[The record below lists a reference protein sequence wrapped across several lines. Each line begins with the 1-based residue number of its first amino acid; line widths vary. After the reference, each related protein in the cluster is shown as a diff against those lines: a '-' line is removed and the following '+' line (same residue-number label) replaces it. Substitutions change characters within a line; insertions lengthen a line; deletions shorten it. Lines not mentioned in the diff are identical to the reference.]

1 MDLKQKEVIVR
12 NMCLEYG
19 YDGLVE
25 RVKTFSDKRHLLGK
39 PEVFEGIITELAM
52 LEKEEEENKRQA
64 LYCTDRI
71 LSEGYYDLLK
81 EKDFIITRGNTWGI
95 VMIRLISFIET
106 LSVAICIVLGLGIAF
121 SILVQILRVGG
132 N

>member
-25 RVKTFSDKRHLLGK
+25 RVKTFSDKRQLLG
-39 PEVFEGIITELAM
+39 ELAVFEGIITELAM

-64 LYCTDRI
+64 LYSTDRI
-71 LSEGYYDLLK
+71 LSEGYYDILK
-81 EKDFIITRGNTWGI
+81 EKNFIITRGNTWGI

-106 LSVAICIVLGLGIAF
+106 LVVAMGIVGGLGIVF

>member
-25 RVKTFSDKRHLLGK
+25 RVKTFSDKRQLLG
-39 PEVFEGIITELAM
+39 ELAVFEGIITELAM

-64 LYCTDRI
+64 LYSTDRI
-71 LSEGYYDLLK
+71 LSEGYYDILK
-81 EKDFIITRGNTWGI
+81 EKNFIITRGNTWGI

-106 LSVAICIVLGLGIAF
+106 LVVAMGIVAGLGIVF